1 MKTKQVGLIGAGNMA
16 GALVRGLL
24 ASGTLTKEQLR
35 VSDVRKERLEELAKA
50 HGIVTTLDNRE
61 LVAWANLIVLSVK
74 PQVMDRVLDDVGA
87 SIRPDTL
94 VVSIAA
100 GVPIK
105 SIESRLHT
113 GVRVVRAMPNTASIV
128 LAGATGIA
136 PGIHAT
142 EEDVTVAKTLFDA
155 TGRSVVLDES
165 LIDAVTGLSG
175 SGPAYVM
182 LMIEALADG
191 GVKVG
196 LHRDTAMLLAAQT
209 VYGSAKLLLE
219 TGEHPGR
226 LKDMV
231 TSPGGTA
238 IAGLHTLEAGG
249 LRRTL
254 AELFGQAHRVH
265 GVDGAHQ
272 LHDLLGL
279 VALQVPD
286 HVPAKV
292 GQVRQGGG
300 LLGQLLHVVLAEV
313 PLSRRVGRADRRFRL
328 GLAHRQEAHRARI
341 APCRARRAFDARVH
355 RRQARGD
362 VVAQLPLR
370 ALAITSR
377 YTSRVRS
384 AMRSTPKRRARAVP
398 RALSRS
404 RSAG

>member
-105 SIESRLHT
+105 SIEARLHT

-254 AELFGQAHRVH
+254 MDAVENATQRAT
-265 GVDGAHQ
+265 Q
-272 LHDLLGL
+272 LGE
-279 VALQVPD
+279 QM
-286 HVPAKV
+286 AKKLE
-292 GQVRQGGG
+292 R
-300 LLGQLLHVVLAEV
+300 E
-313 PLSRRVGRADRRFRL
+313 
-328 GLAHRQEAHRARI
+328 
-341 APCRARRAFDARVH
+341 
-355 RRQARGD
+355 
-362 VVAQLPLR
+362 
-370 ALAITSR
+370 
-377 YTSRVRS
+377 
-384 AMRSTPKRRARAVP
+384 
-398 RALSRS
+398 
-404 RSAG
+404 

>member
-1 MKTKQVGLIGAGNMA
+1 MIGAGNMA

-254 AELFGQAHRVH
+254 MDAVENATQRAT
-265 GVDGAHQ
+265 Q
-272 LHDLLGL
+272 LGE
-279 VALQVPD
+279 QM
-286 HVPAKV
+286 AKKLE
-292 GQVRQGGG
+292 R
-300 LLGQLLHVVLAEV
+300 E
-313 PLSRRVGRADRRFRL
+313 
-328 GLAHRQEAHRARI
+328 
-341 APCRARRAFDARVH
+341 
-355 RRQARGD
+355 
-362 VVAQLPLR
+362 
-370 ALAITSR
+370 
-377 YTSRVRS
+377 
-384 AMRSTPKRRARAVP
+384 
-398 RALSRS
+398 
-404 RSAG
+404 